1 MFRVGDVS
9 TDTGSESPLRGSV
22 DRGRSSGQSLVEL
35 TLVLP
40 ILLFLVITI
49 GDFGRLFAAS
59 ITVESA
65 ARTAAE
71 TAAAE
76 YLREPGAN
84 PTPPDP
90 PTVTAA
96 GYARVHQ
103 YAWQSVCD
111 EASSLP
117 NASPGS
123 GGGECTGLPTVV
135 CVHDG
140 LDPDCANAYNAGS
153 GIPGACGELA
163 PGARPTNAQAGGS
176 ETSRYVEVRVC
187 YRFSTFFQ
195 VNIPFIG
202 GTLSPLGGDFYI
214 ERIRMFTVADY

>member
-1 MFRVGDVS
+1 MPMRFADA
-9 TDTGSESPLRGSV
+9 LRRS
-22 DRGRSSGQSLVEL
+22 RGQALVEF

-40 ILLFLVITI
+40 ILLFLVLTI

-59 ITVESA
+59 IVVESA

-71 TAAAE
+71 IAAAE
-76 YLREPGAN
+76 YLREVPN
-84 PTPPDP
+84 PTPPP
-90 PTVTAA
+90 PVTTA
-96 GYARVHQ
+96 GYGRVHQ

-117 NASPGS
+117 NATPGS
-123 GGGECTGLPTVV
+123 GGSQCDGLPTVV

-140 LDPDCANAYNAGS
+140 WDPNCSGAYNDGS
-153 GIPGACGELA
+153 GIPAACAALD
-163 PGARPTNAQAGGS
+163 PGSRPTNAQTGGS
-176 ETSRYVEVRVC
+176 EISRYVEVRVC

-195 VNIPFIG
+195 ISIPFVG

-214 ERIRMFTVADY
+214 ERTRTFTVADY

>member
-1 MFRVGDVS
+1 M
-9 TDTGSESPLRGSV
+9 
-22 DRGRSSGQSLVEL
+22 VEF
-35 TLVLP
+35 TMVLP
-40 ILLFLVITI
+40 ILLFLVFTL
-49 GDFGRLFAAS
+49 GDFGRVFAAS

-71 TAAAE
+71 VAAAE
-76 YLREPGAN
+76 YLREPGAI

-90 PTVTAA
+90 PSVSAA

-117 NASPGS
+117 NASPGT
-123 GGGECTGLPTVV
+123 GGGECGGLPTVV

-140 LDPDCANAYNAGS
+140 YDPDCANAYNAGA
-153 GIPGACGELA
+153 GIPAACGALA
-163 PGARPTNAQAGGS
+163 PGTRPTNVQTGGT

-187 YRFSTFFQ
+187 YRFSTFFAID
-195 VNIPFIG
+195 IPFIG

-214 ERIRMFTVADY
+214 ERIRTFTVADY

>member
-1 MFRVGDVS
+1 MGNVP
-9 TDTGSESPLRGSV
+9 TDAGSESPLRGSA
-22 DRGRSSGQSLVEL
+22 DRRRQYGQSLVEL

-96 GYARVHQ
+96 GYARVHR

-117 NASPGS
+117 NASPGA
-123 GGGECTGLPTVV
+123 GGGECADLPTVV

-140 LDPDCANAYNAGS
+140 LDPDCAAAYSVGG
-153 GIPGACGELA
+153 GIPASCTALA
-163 PGARPTNAQAGGS
+163 PGARPTNAQTGGT
-176 ETSRYVEVRVC
+176 EPSRYVEVRVC

-195 VNIPFIG
+195 FNIPFVG
-202 GTLSPLGGDFYI
+202 GTLSPLGGSFYI
-214 ERIRMFTVADY
+214 ERVRTFTVADY